1 MFVRNRLFAAFSIA
15 FLTSCAAVNAPEG
28 GPRDQKNP
36 QLVSTT
42 PADRTTNFSGQT
54 ITLEFDEDIRPK
66 DLNKELIITPNT
78 GNAYNVKNDRQKIIL
93 EFSKPLDE
101 NTTYL
106 LSFNKGIEDIT
117 EGNKA
122 SAVTL
127 AFSTGNQLDSASVSG
142 KVLDYVTQMPES
154 NITVA

>member
-28 GPRDQKNP
+28 GPKDEKKP
-36 QLVSTT
+36 QLVSTV
-42 PADRTTNFSGQT
+42 PADRTTNFTGKT

-78 GNAYNVKNDRQKIIL
+78 GNAYTVKNDRNTLSL
-93 EFSKPLDE
+93 EFSKPLEE
-101 NTTYL
+101 NTTYFI
-106 LSFNKGIEDIT
+106 SFRNAIEDIT

-122 SAVTL
+122 AETTIS
-127 AFSTGNQLDSASVSG
+127 FSTGAYLDTASVSG
-142 KVLDYVTQMPES
+142 KAQDYLTQE
-154 NITVA
+154 